1 MRTARKTRQQKQVS
15 VAKPNGSSRLATAH
29 ITETLELPPPGI
41 ISSNIAA
48 PQGMAR
54 VPTHAVPV
62 PNERRSYPRARLR
75 LPLKVIRIGGRREAE
90 PQALFTANISS
101 SGLYAR
107 CPFELI
113 PGTPVN
119 LEIEL
124 VRRMAGRGI
133 VRMLTEAH
141 VVRTDPDTKMG
152 WHSVAFTFDD
162 ISFQRDDILPPRFAH
177 S

>member
-1 MRTARKTRQQKQVS
+1 MRTARKTRQQKRVS
-15 VAKPNGSSRLATAH
+15 VAKPNGSSRLATSS
-29 ITETLELPPPGI
+29 ITETLELPPPGAI
-41 ISSNIAA
+41 YSNIAV

-54 VPTHAVPV
+54 VAAHAIPV
-62 PNERRSYPRARLR
+62 PHERRSYPRARLR
-75 LPLKVIRIGGRREAE
+75 LPLKVVRIAGRRESE

-107 CPFELI
+107 CPYELT

-141 VVRTDPDTKMG
+141 VVRLDQDAKNG
-152 WHSVAFTFDD
+152 WYSVAFCFDD